1 MPICGDDGVDV
12 YALATLMEKRG
23 WGVFTGQKPPTLTI
37 PVGEQTPKHLDAMIE
52 DLRSSLDFLLAN
64 PDTKPE
70 GNAAVYGAAAAIPD
84 ELLDDILRGYVDVLM
99 KVKPA

>member
-1 MPICGDDGVDV
+1 MGPASLG
-12 YALATLMEKRG
+12 EH
-23 WGVFTGQKPPTLTI
+23 VFQFHPSGHS
-37 PVGEQTPKHLDAMIE
+37 VGEQTPKHLDAMIE

-70 GNAAVYGAAAAIPD
+70 GKAAVYGAAAAIPD

>member
-1 MPICGDDGVDV
+1 MVRTPFFTSDGHNRQV
-12 YALATLMEKRG
+12 
-23 WGVFTGQKPPTLTI
+23 
-37 PVGEQTPKHLDAMIE
+37 E